1 MDWVTFSVGSVTCR
15 VGVEVRFEL
24 RRMEAAVRVEMG
36 EGRAERRSERR
47 TANIVD
53 KAAIY

>member
-1 MDWVTFSVGSVTCR
+1 MTFSLGSVTWR

-24 RRMEAAVRVEMG
+24 RRMEVAVRVGMG

-47 TANIVD
+47 TANMVD
-53 KAAIY
+53 KAAIYEM